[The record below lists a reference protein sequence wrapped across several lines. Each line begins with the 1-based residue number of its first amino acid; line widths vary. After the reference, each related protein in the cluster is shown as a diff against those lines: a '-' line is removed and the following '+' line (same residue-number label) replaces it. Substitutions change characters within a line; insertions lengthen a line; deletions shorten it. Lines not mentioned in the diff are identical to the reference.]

1 MAPTVHTSPVGQ
13 PGGMLPS
20 WSVVAGRGW
29 AAAGWEDNPDLMFPW
44 SVHVY
49 DRMRRTDTQI
59 GSLLRAVTLPI
70 RSATWDLV
78 DTGVDPAIAAFVADE
93 LNLNAG
99 MHQPG
104 GLNWP
109 DHLREAL
116 LALAWGFAPFETV
129 YEVGPART
137 PGAPPQVAHLKGL
150 YPRPPRTLVELRVTP
165 EGDLDGIVQVA
176 PGMDPVLYAGYM
188 ASPSNDY
195 SRTQPLGGGD
205 IWIPRSRLAYYCMDR
220 EGADWAG
227 TSLLRGAYKDWF
239 LKEQALR
246 YAGQGVERNSMGLP
260 VVGYDQDSDRAM
272 ALDIA
277 TAARAGSTAGIA
289 IPRDRMDF
297 ALVGVTGQTVDPMP
311 LIRYHDQAMTRA
323 ALAMFLDLGHD
334 NGARSLGDT
343 FVDFFTLS
351 LRSVSD
357 WIAVTATKEIIRP
370 LVDVNFGPG
379 HPIPMLRCEQI
390 TAGHPATSTALK
402 DLVDAGIVTPDA
414 GLEGYVRRAHGLPQS
429 EPASGLPAVP
439 RTRPPVDE
447 PDARPMAAAMTRAEE
462 LVERLALLAA
472 DSPKD
477 R

>member
-1 MAPTVHTSPVGQ
+1 MAPTAHTTPVGQ

-20 WSVVAGRGW
+20 WSVVAGQGW

-44 SVHVY
+44 SVHIY

-70 RSATWDLV
+70 RSASWDLD

-93 LNLNAG
+93 LNLDAG

-129 YEVGPART
+129 YEIGPSRT
-137 PGAPPQVAHLKGL
+137 PGAPAQVAHLKGL
-150 YPRPPRTLVELRVTP
+150 YSRPPRTLVELRVTR
-165 EGDLDGIVQVA
+165 EGDLAGVVQVA
-176 PGMDPVLYAGYM
+176 PGMDPVLYAGHM
-188 ASPSNDY
+188 AAPSNEY
-195 SRTQPLGGGD
+195 ARTQPLGGGD
-205 IWIPRSRLAYYCMDR
+205 IWIPRSRLAFYCLDR
-220 EGADWAG
+220 EGADWTG

-246 YAGQGVERNSMGLP
+246 HAGQGVERNSMGLP

-277 TAARAGSTAGIA
+277 TAARAGATAGIA
-289 IPRDRMDF
+289 IPRDRMEF

-379 HPIPMLRCEQI
+379 LAIPMLRCEQI

-402 DLVDAGIVTPDA
+402 ELVDAGIVTPDA
-414 GLEGYVRRAHGLPQS
+414 ELEGYVRRAHGLPQP
-429 EPASGLPAVP
+429 EP
-439 RTRPPVDE
+439 T
-447 PDARPMAAAMTRAEE
+447 PDAPIGPAPLQPADGPVEQPIAAAMTRAEE
-462 LVERLALLAA
+462 LVQRLALLT
-472 DSPKD
+472 SQPPKD